1 MKIREAKRGDLEEM
15 VQVGIDCFPNDFAS
29 DNRSTKDNARRW
41 FEERYN
47 GNTFARYHV
56 AEVDGKVVGYVFHL
70 MIGGTSGVVQLEQ
83 IGVHS
88 NHRKKEIGTKLIS
101 ESEQFW
107 KEYLQEEFDLSL
119 YKMLLTTSVI
129 NDRAQNLYAKNGFKY
144 STTMKEIYWGHDEE
158 IWIKEF

>member
-1 MKIREAKRGDLEEM
+1 MRIREAKKEDLEGM
-15 VQVGIDCFPNDFAS
+15 VRVGIDCFPNDFS
-29 DNRSTKDNARRW
+29 SNNRSTEDNARKW

-47 GNTFARYHV
+47 SNTFGRYQV
-56 AEVDGKVVGYVFHL
+56 AEVEGKIVGYVFHM

-88 NHRKKEIGTKLIS
+88 NHRMKGIGNKLIS
-101 ESEQFW
+101 ESEKFW
-107 KEYLQEEFDLSL
+107 KEYLQEEFELPL

-129 NDRAQNLYAKNGFKY
+129 NDKGQNLYAKNGFKY
-144 STTMKEIYWGHDEE
+144 STTMEDIYWGHDEE